1 MIGARKFNRSPG
13 PQSRYGNLIFTGGHR
28 QLLQRHLR
36 TRCWLFGCLACASN
50 DTEESPDIEGSE
62 TDRLVRVILPNQQRT
77 DEKAADPE
85 ECIDT
90 QIPVFRN
97 GANNGGMGE
106 KYKPPVEADHSNDR
120 QSTPAVQSG
129 YVGGK
134 ARAFCHL
141 LLSVPCPGTHT
152 IHPDGERTVV
162 AWHFTAHKIGD
173 VGNVLPSKDPSNPG
187 LHS

>member
-1 MIGARKFNRSPG
+1 MNETHPRNQAN
-13 PQSRYGNLIFTGGHR
+13 SRQGR
-28 QLLQRHLR
+28 QVRR
-36 TRCWLFGCLACASN
+36 N

-85 ECIDT
+85 ECIYT

-106 KYKPPVEADHSNDR
+106 KYKPPVEADHSNDS

-141 LLSVPCPGTHT
+141 LLNVPCPGTHT

-162 AWHFTAHKIGD
+162 AWTSQLTKLATWETYCPAKIRQILAYIREG
-173 VGNVLPSKDPSNPG
+173 GNCCKMQQLRE
-187 LHS
+187 